1 MLFPKSSLQLG
12 KVIGQGEEQGE
23 TLLFSCPRFYIITLN
38 LGESGLVY
46 QGYVMRGACKELVA
60 IKTGKGITVHTV
72 YTCYQIHFTLLTTH
86 PSQYSSFDMRLCYIT
101 LRCTVYM

>member
-23 TLLFSCPRFYIITLN
+23 PLLSTFLYITLN
-38 LGESGLVY
+38 LGESDLVY

-60 IKTGKGITVHTV
+60 IKTGKGID
-72 YTCYQIHFTLLTTH
+72 ILLKH
-86 PSQYSSFDMRLCYIT
+86 
-101 LRCTVYM
+101 CT

>member
-12 KVIGQGEEQGE
+12 RVIGQGEEQGE
-23 TLLFSCPRFYIITLN
+23 PLLSTFLYITLN

-60 IKTGKGITVHTV
+60 IKTGKGILNTV
-72 YTCYQIHFTLLTTH
+72 YT
-86 PSQYSSFDMRLCYIT
+86 
-101 LRCTVYM
+101 